1 MAEAT
6 DRKWVG
12 SWTSTPAPVEGRTLE
27 GQTVRMIA
35 RVSIGGS
42 TVRVRLSN
50 ACGLGKLAVGGVQ
63 IALPTKDGGIDA
75 TSSRAVTFNG
85 SPSATVG
92 TGALIV
98 SDPVAFDLAP
108 LSDLAVS
115 VYLPDRIADTFQITG
130 HGNSRQTSYL
140 SGPGDFTAAA
150 DFPAAE
156 RIEDILFLNG
166 IDVLAPPGTGG
177 IVTLGDSLTDCNIST
192 VDAHRRWPDE
202 LARRL
207 VARHQKDGGRLLGV
221 MNQGIGGNR
230 ILHDRRGDSCLR
242 RFDRDVLAQ
251 PGVTHAIVFLGIND
265 IRNRNA
271 DPAENV
277 TADQMIAGLNQLALR
292 AHAAEI
298 KIYGGTMLTFENE
311 NYNPPPGLPGL
322 YTEAGEATRQAV
334 NAWIREGGAFDA
346 VIDFERALRDPD
358 HPTRMLPVYDCG
370 DHLHPGDEGY
380 RRMGEFVDLSLF
392 DRG

>member
-1 MAEAT
+1 MADAANK
-6 DRKWVG
+6 KWVG
-12 SWTSTPAPVEGRTLE
+12 SWTSTPAPVEGRALD
-27 GQTVRMIA
+27 GLTVRMIA

-50 ACGLGKLAVGGVQ
+50 ACGLKKLAIGAVH
-63 IALPTKDGGIDA
+63 IALPAKGGAIDA
-75 TSSRAVTFNG
+75 GSDRAVTFNG
-85 SPSATVG
+85 SPTTTIGA
-92 TGALIV
+92 GALAV
-98 SDPVAFDLAP
+98 SDPIDFDLAA

-115 VYLPDRIADTFQITG
+115 VYLPDRLADSFQITG

-140 SGPGDFTAAA
+140 SSPGDFSAAA
-150 DFPAAE
+150 SLPGAE
-156 RIEDILFLNG
+156 TIEDILFLCG
-166 IDVLAPPGTGG
+166 IDVLAPAATGG

-207 VARHQKDGGRLLGV
+207 VARHEKEGGRLLGV

-271 DPAENV
+271 NPAENV

-292 AHAAEI
+292 AHAAGI
-298 KIYGGTMLTFENE
+298 RIYGGTMLTFENE

-334 NAWIREGGAFDA
+334 NGWIREAGAFDA
-346 VIDFERALRDPD
+346 VIDFEQALRDPG
-358 HPTRMLPVYDCG
+358 HPTRMLPVCDCG

-380 RRMGEFVDLSLF
+380 LRMGGFVDLSLF
-392 DRG
+392 D